1 MLDCHAVNRPLTA
14 SLVMAAVVLLAGC
27 SLEDAPLVGKPAA
40 SMDGHTI
47 SMSDYKARLRVEQDL
62 YKKTKTDQ
70 QEQDI
75 AIRSLVDEV
84 LIDDEAGRK
93 GLSVTDDEVNKAI
106 DFQRNAYNQAAT
118 VQKLQNPT
126 GAAPPDFNTFLR
138 NEGYDIDKLRE
149 SVKHIL
155 LEQKVEHKMAQNRAD
170 QAFRAL
176 QSGTAITDVAKQYS
190 DLASASAGGQES
202 IDSSHLASGDPRLQ
216 PALNILQPGDTS
228 KSVVQGANGF
238 YIFKLL
244 TRDENGIT
252 ADIVYISAPDA
263 TLYTPKF
270 RPQWFADFVKGLE
283 DNAHVKY
290 AVGSKAT

>member
-1 MLDCHAVNRPLTA
+1 MHRAVLA
-14 SLVMAAVVLLAGC
+14 STLVVAVLALAGC

-47 SMSDYKARLRVEQDL
+47 SMSDYKLRLKVERDL
-62 YKKTKTDQ
+62 YRKTRTDL

-84 LIDDEAGRK
+84 LLADEASKK
-93 GLSVTDDEVNKAI
+93 GLAVSDDEVNKAI
-106 DFQRNAYNQAAT
+106 DFQRNSYNQAAT
-118 VQKLQNPT
+118 AQKIQHPT
-126 GAAPPDFNTFLR
+126 GVAPPDFNTFLR

-155 LEQKVEHKMAQNRAD
+155 LEQKVERKMAKNRAD
-170 QAFRAL
+170 AALRAL
-176 QSGTAITDVAKQYS
+176 QSGTAIADVAKLYS
-190 DLASASAGGQES
+190 DLGSATSGGQET
-202 IDSSHLASGDPRLQ
+202 IDSSHLASGDPKLQ

-228 KSVVQGANGF
+228 KSVAQGVNGF
-238 YIFKLL
+238 YLFKLL

-252 ADIVYISAPDA
+252 TVIVFISAPDA
-263 TLYTPKF
+263 NLYTPKF
-270 RPQWFADFVKGLE
+270 RPQWFTDFVKGLE

-290 AVGSKAT
+290 NVGSKAT

>member
-1 MLDCHAVNRPLTA
+1 MKRP
-14 SLVMAAVVLLAGC
+14 VLFSVLLATLLGLAGC

-47 SMSDYKARLRVEQDL
+47 SSSDYKVRLKVEQDL
-62 YKKTKTDQ
+62 YKKTRTDQ

-84 LIDDEAGRK
+84 LLDDEASKK
-93 GLSVTDDEVNKAI
+93 GLSVSDDEVNKAI

-118 VQKLQNPT
+118 SQRIQNPT

-138 NEGYDIDKLRE
+138 NEGYDIDRLRE

-155 LEQKVEHKMAQNRAD
+155 LEQKVEHRMAQNRAD
-170 QAFRAL
+170 TAFRAL
-176 QSGTAITDVAKQYS
+176 QGGTPIADVARQYS
-190 DLASASAGGQES
+190 DLASATTAGQES
-202 IDSSHLASGDPRLQ
+202 IDSAHLAAGDPLLQ
-216 PALNILQPGDTS
+216 PALNVLQPGDIS

-238 YIFKLL
+238 YLFKLL

-252 ADIVYISAPDA
+252 AVIVFISAPQPN
-263 TLYTPKF
+263 LYTPKF
-270 RPQWFADFVKGLE
+270 RPQWFSDFVKGLE